1 LGRPPNFLLV
11 TQHKGCIMNSKEV
24 IKVLQREGWI
34 IDRTTKHCI
43 MKKYRKI
50 VPIPIHGNK
59 DLPID
64 TLKSIER
71 MTGVK
76 LK

>member
-1 LGRPPNFLLV
+1 MDFRQVVKILLAD
-11 TQHKGCIMNSKEV
+11 
-24 IKVLQREGWI
+24 GWV

-43 MKKYRKI
+43 LKKKGKT
-50 VPIPIHGNK
+50 VPVPMHGAR
-59 DLPID
+59 DLPIG

-71 MTGVK
+71 ITGVK